1 MRGICLDE
9 ECAVY
14 ELPEEIKEKNK
25 SIEFTI
31 LNNKYKNRLE
41 NIYQIIKN
49 DVSKDNITLL
59 YSNIPNTEV
68 RKSYIKGLIF
78 SIISNNVLAE
88 HDIEKNRIYLYTSRF
103 SGSSLTHEVLHSLS
117 SYYDEDRN
125 IFYNGFSQTTNNH
138 SLGEALNEGY
148 TEYQNIEIFKANINE
163 TLYIYEI
170 IIVKLLEK
178 IVGRRYMRDM
188 YFHADLYNLIRTLN
202 NFTSINNI
210 KNFLYRT
217 DYILNYRKS
226 IFKSEKA
233 TDAFLGINHFLI
245 DTYSNY
251 LLYLYNNGEIN
262 TCELD
267 YLYLLFIN
275 ELRQILDINLPINRD
290 LLNKNIKDNNWVHIE
305 RIKRKL

>member
-9 ECAVY
+9 ECVVY
-14 ELPEEIKEKNK
+14 ELPEKIKEKNK

-31 LNNKYKNRLE
+31 LDNKYKKSLE
-41 NIYQIIKN
+41 NIYQTIKN
-49 DVSKDNITLL
+49 DVSKDDIKLL

-68 RKSYIKGLIF
+68 REEYIKGLIF
-78 SIISNNVLAE
+78 SIISNNTIAE
-88 HDIEKNRIYLYTSRF
+88 HNIKKNCIYLYTSRY

-125 IFYNGFSQTTNNH
+125 IFYNGFSQTTNNY

-148 TEYQNIEIFKANINE
+148 TEYQNIEMFKVKGNE
-163 TLYIYEI
+163 TSYVYEI
-170 IIVKLLEK
+170 IIIKLLEK
-178 IVGRRYMRDM
+178 IISKKYMKDM

-202 NFTSINNI
+202 NFTNITNI
-210 KNFLYRT
+210 KNFIYRT

-267 YLYLLFIN
+267 Y
-275 ELRQILDINLPINRD
+275 
-290 LLNKNIKDNNWVHIE
+290 
-305 RIKRKL
+305 

>member
-178 IVGRRYMRDM
+178 IISKKYMKDM

-202 NFTSINNI
+202 NFTNITNI

-217 DYILNYRKS
+217 DYILNYQKS

-262 TCELD
+262 TYELD
-267 YLYLLFIN
+267 YLYLLFIT
-275 ELRQILDINLPINRD
+275 ELRQMLDIKLPVNKD
-290 LLNKNIKDNNWVHIE
+290 LLNRNISDNAWVHIE